1 MTILSL
7 RLRIGVLAAC
17 LSCAGLYAQTDRI
30 SAAIDVRRSVVL
42 HGNRHPQASPQNDR
56 GAVEGSF
63 PVAGM
68 TLLLKP
74 SADQQTALQQLLAG
88 QQDPGSP
95 HYRQWLTPEQYA
107 DSFGVSA
114 ADLAKIT
121 DWLKVQGFTLDNVS
135 RSRTFVTFSGTAAQT
150 GSAFHTEI
158 HRYLVNGRTHY
169 ANATDPSIPAAL
181 AGVVSSIRGLNDFR
195 LKPRLKLP
203 TNPQLNSGNSHY
215 LAPDDFAAIYDVAPL
230 YQGGIDG
237 TGQKIVVAGQTDI
250 HLSDIQQFRNRFGL
264 SAPNLTQVLVRGSA
278 DPGISSTD
286 LPEADLDI
294 EWSGAIARNAQ
305 IVYVYSTDVFQ
316 SALYAIDQN
325 LAPVLSISYGGCE
338 GGDLVDLPA
347 YQLMAQQA
355 NAQGITWLAAA
366 GDDGAADCEDQ
377 GVSIAQDGLAVDAPG
392 SIPEITAMGG
402 TTFNEQ
408 GGTYWASSGAA
419 LAYIPE
425 KVWNDTSLAYG
436 LAAGGGGGSIFFPQ
450 PIWQNGPGVPT
461 DGVRHVP
468 DISFSASPEHDA
480 YYFYTQGSGGGVGGT
495 SAAAPTMA
503 GVVALLNQY
512 LTSTGAQSAAGLGNI
527 NPMLYSLAQSTT
539 GIFHD
544 VITGNNSVPC
554 VTGSP
559 DCAAGMMGY
568 NAGGAYDQATG
579 LGSVDVANLVH
590 GWGSQSSR
598 NSAVVLSLDQNPVF
612 QQSPDA
618 AGNPWHFTLTLTEEA
633 GIPTTLTALTVNGV
647 SFLASFKT
655 SMPAHGSQSAAIGLK
670 NLAVPASVAFAA
682 SGVDSGGTPWT
693 QQLSIP
699 FTGPQVPLT
708 VAGITNGASFQ
719 QVYAPGMILS
729 VFGTQLGNFAQSFG
743 TVPLPQYLAGFEA
756 EVNGVPAPL
765 YYVSPT
771 QVNLQIPY
779 ETQPGPAT
787 LTVGNPYVNVDYRFQ
802 IAATAPGIFTSA
814 DGALVPFPTA
824 SQNQTITLYVTGDGL
839 VSPSLSTGT
848 APAAGTPTSR
858 LPKPR
863 VAVTV
868 TVGGVPATTTF
879 VGIPTGYVGVTQI
892 NFTVPSGVPAGVQPV
907 VVTVG
912 NASSAPAKLTIQ

>member
-1 MTILSL
+1 MTILSH
-7 RLRIGVLAAC
+7 RLRIGALVAC
-17 LSCAGLYAQTDRI
+17 MSCAGLFAQTDRI
-30 SAAIDVRRSVVL
+30 SAAIDARRSVVL
-42 HGNRHPQASPQNDR
+42 HGSRHPQASPQNDR
-56 GAVEGSF
+56 GAVEASF

-68 TLLLKP
+68 TFLLKP
-74 SADQQTALQQLLAG
+74 SAGQQTALQQLLAA
-88 QQDPGSP
+88 QQNPGSP
-95 HYRQWLTPEQYA
+95 NYRQWLTPEQYA

-114 ADLAKIT
+114 ADLAKIS
-121 DWLKVQGFTLDNVS
+121 DWLRSQGFSIDNVS
-135 RSRTFVTFSGTAAQT
+135 RSRTFITFSGTATQAS
-150 GSAFHTEI
+150 SAFHTEI

-169 ANATDPSIPAAL
+169 ANAADASIPAAL
-181 AGVVSSIRGLNDFR
+181 SGVISSLRGLNDFR

-203 TNPQLNSGNSHY
+203 INPQLNSGGGHY
-215 LAPDDFAAIYDVAPL
+215 VAPDDFAAIYHVTPL
-230 YQGGIDG
+230 YQAGIDG
-237 TGQKIVVAGQTDI
+237 AGQKIAVVGQTEI
-250 HLSDIQQFRNRFGL
+250 QLSDIQQFRTKFGL

-278 DPGISSTD
+278 KPGISSTD
-286 LPEADLDI
+286 MPEADLDI

-325 LAPVLSISYGGCE
+325 LAPVLSMSYGGCE

-347 YQLMAQQA
+347 YQTMAQQA

-366 GDDGAADCEDQ
+366 GDFGAADCEDV
-377 GVSIAQDGLAVDAPG
+377 GASIAQDGLAVDAPG
-392 SIPEITAMGG
+392 SIPEVTAMGG
-402 TTFNEQ
+402 TTFDEQ
-408 GGTYWASSGAA
+408 GGSYWASNGAA
-419 LAYIPE
+419 LGYIPE
-425 KVWNDTSLAYG
+425 KVWNDTSLSYG

-468 DISFSASPEHDA
+468 DISFSSSPEHDA
-480 YYFYTQGSGGGVGGT
+480 YYFYSQGSGGGVGGT
-495 SAAAPTMA
+495 SVAAPSMA

-512 LTSTGAQSAAGLGNI
+512 LTSTGAQTAAGLGNI
-527 NPMLYSLAQSTT
+527 NPMLYHLAQSAT

-544 VITGNNSVPC
+544 VTTGNNSVPC

-559 DCAAGMMGY
+559 DCSGGMMGFS
-568 NAGGAYDQATG
+568 AGAGYDQATG

-590 GWGSQSSR
+590 GWGSQSAV

-612 QQSPDA
+612 QQTPDA
-618 AGNPWHFTLTLTEEA
+618 AGNSWRFNLTLTEEA
-633 GIPTTLTALTVNGV
+633 GMPTTLTVLTIDGV
-647 SFLASFKT
+647 SFLSSFKT
-655 SMPAHGSQSAAIGLK
+655 SMPAHGSQTAAIGLK
-670 NLAVPASVAFAA
+670 NLAVPASVAFVA
-682 SGVDSGGTPWT
+682 SGVDSSGTPWT

-699 FTGPQVPLT
+699 FTGPQAPLT

-719 QVYAPGMILS
+719 QVYAPGMILT
-729 VFGTQLGNFAQSFG
+729 VFGTQLGNFVQSFG

-756 EVNGVPAPL
+756 AVNGVPAPL

-779 ETQPGPAT
+779 ETQTGPAT
-787 LTVGNPYVNVDYRFQ
+787 LTVGNPYVNVNYRFQ
-802 IAATAPGIFTSA
+802 VAATAPGIFTGA

-824 SQNQTITLYVTGDGL
+824 SQNQTITLYITGDGQ
-839 VSPSLSTGT
+839 VSPSLATGS
-848 APAAGTPTSR
+848 APAAGTSTSR

-868 TVGGVPATTTF
+868 TVGGLPATTTF
-879 VGIPTGYVGVTQI
+879 VGIPAGYVGVTQI
-892 NFTVPSGVPAGVQPV
+892 NFTVPNGLSAGVQPV

-912 NASSAPAKLTIQ
+912 NTSSAPAKLTVQ

>member
-1 MTILSL
+1 MTSLSH
-7 RLRIGVLAAC
+7 RLRIGVLVAC
-17 LSCAGLYAQTDRI
+17 LSCAGLSAQTDRI
-30 SAAIDVRRSVVL
+30 SAAIDARRSVVL
-42 HGNRHPQASPQNDR
+42 HGNRHPQAIPQNDR
-56 GAVEGSF
+56 GAAEGSF

-68 TLLLKP
+68 TFLLKP
-74 SADQQTALQQLLAG
+74 SADQQTALQQLLAA
-88 QQDPGSP
+88 QQNPGSP
-95 HYRQWLTPEQYA
+95 NYRQWLTPEQYA
-107 DSFGVSA
+107 DSFGVTA

-121 DWLKVQGFTLDNVS
+121 GWLTSQGFTIDNVS
-135 RSRTFVTFSGTAAQT
+135 RSRTFITFSGTAAQT

-181 AGVVSSIRGLNDFR
+181 SGVISSIHGLNDFR

-203 TNPQLNSGNSHY
+203 TNPQLNSGSGHY
-215 LAPDDFAAIYDVAPL
+215 VAPDDFATIYDVSPL
-230 YQGGIDG
+230 YQAGIDG
-237 TGQKIVVAGQTDI
+237 TGQKIAVAGQTAI
-250 HLSDIQQFRNRFGL
+250 QLSDIQQFRTKFGL

-278 DPGISSTD
+278 NPGISSTD

-294 EWSGAIARNAQ
+294 EWSGAIAFNAQ

-325 LAPVLSISYGGCE
+325 LAPVLSMSYGGCE

-347 YQLMAQQA
+347 YQTMAQQA

-366 GDDGAADCEDQ
+366 GDFGAADCEDQ
-377 GVSIAQDGLAVDAPG
+377 GASIAQDGLAVDAPG
-392 SIPEITAMGG
+392 SIPEVTAMGG

-408 GGTYWASSGAA
+408 GGSYWASNGAA

-468 DISFSASPEHDA
+468 DISFSSSPEHDP
-480 YYFYTQGSGGGVGGT
+480 YYFYSQGSSGGVGGT
-495 SAAAPTMA
+495 SVAAPSMA

-512 LTSTGAQSAAGLGNI
+512 LTSTGAQPAAGLGNI
-527 NPMLYSLAQSTT
+527 NPMLYRLAQSNT

-544 VITGNNSVPC
+544 VATGNNSVPC

-559 DCAAGMMGY
+559 DCTGGMMGFS
-568 NAGGAYDQATG
+568 AGAGYDQATG

-590 GWGSQSSR
+590 GWSGQSPV

-612 QQSPDA
+612 QQTADA
-618 AGNPWHFTLTLTEEA
+618 AGNSWRFTLTLTEEA
-633 GIPTTLTALTVNGV
+633 GIPTTLTALTVNGG
-647 SFLASFKT
+647 SFLSNFKT
-655 SMPAHGSQSAAIGLK
+655 SMPARGSQSATIGLN
-670 NLAVPASVAFAA
+670 NLAVPTSVVFVA
-682 SGVDSGGTPWT
+682 SGVDAGGTPWT

-708 VAGITNGASFQ
+708 IAGIANGASFQ

-756 EVNGVPAPL
+756 AVNGVPAPL

-787 LTVGNPYVNVDYRFQ
+787 LTVGNPYVNVNYNFQ
-802 IAATAPGIFTSA
+802 VAATAPGIFTSA

-824 SQNQTITLYVTGDGL
+824 GQNQAITLYITGDGL
-839 VSPSLSTGT
+839 VSPSLATGS

-863 VAVTV
+863 GALTV
-868 TVGGVPATTTF
+868 TVGSVPATTTF
-879 VGIPTGYVGVTQI
+879 VGIPAGYVGVTQI
-892 NFTVPSGVPAGVQPV
+892 NFTVPPGLSAGVQPV